1 MNNEH
6 ELRAERQFWQSLRR
20 VSGYDDFEL
29 TISHTN
35 NADETATIEIQVVC
49 NNKRISVRRL
59 DTGENSVRMYLAAI
73 NQLFRNATATNRTVG
88 PEKPT

>member
-1 MNNEH
+1 MNNKH
-6 ELRAERQFWQSLRR
+6 ELRAERQFWDSLRR

-35 NADETATIEIQVVC
+35 NADEAATIEIQVVC

-59 DTGENSVRMYLAAI
+59 DTGENSVRMYLAAT
-73 NQLFRNATATNRTVG
+73 NQLNKIRVNINPDFVSF
-88 PEKPT
+88 